1 MNETKRRK
9 FLDIFQELPDGS
21 LSPRVEVEINGVTFG
36 PGMVFQKG
44 VAFGGVDFYLYKYF
58 DIAVE
63 EQSNSIFKIV
73 GFYK

>member
-1 MNETKRRK
+1 M
-9 FLDIFQELPDGS
+9 
-21 LSPRVEVEINGVTFG
+21 SPRVEVEINGVTFG